1 MAPRA
6 VKPRRALILGAAGR
20 DFHDFNTFFR
30 DNPEI
35 RVVAFTATQIPFI
48 ADRVYPPELA
58 GPQYPEGIPIY
69 REERMAEL
77 IRELGVTDVYFSY
90 SDVSHEHVMHLAS
103 IALAHGCSFHLLGPD
118 DMSLVASKPV
128 LAVTASRTGAG
139 KSTIARKLVSILKG
153 WGVKPVVIRHPMP
166 YGLLRRKPFLFR
178 NLDDLRS
185 YQATVEELE
194 EFEGH
199 IKQGVTVLAGVD
211 YQEVLLEAEKEGDVI
226 VWDGGNND
234 LPFYRSQV
242 YITVVDPMRPGH
254 ESKYHPG
261 EANVR
266 RADIIVVNKVN
277 ISDPRNVQKVQS
289 SVRRLNPDA
298 IIVHTRSEAVLEDPD
313 LVRGRRVLVIEDGP
327 TVTHGELAEG
337 AGAAA
342 SRALGATLVDPR
354 PFAVG
359 SIKEAYEKFPSIG
372 PVLPALGYSRK
383 QLTELEETVNAVEC
397 DAVVL
402 GTPADLTRLIDIRR
416 PVTRVSFEA
425 VEVGSPTLEEAVRQV
440 LTRRGVVLNH
450 ER

>member
-1 MAPRA
+1 M
-6 VKPRRALILGAAGR
+6 KPRRALILGAAGR

-30 DNPEI
+30 HNPDI
-35 RVVAFTATQIPFI
+35 RVVAFTAAQIPFI

-58 GPQYPEGIPIY
+58 GPNYPEGIPIY
-69 REERMAEL
+69 GEERLAEL

-103 IALAHGCSFHLLGPD
+103 IAIAHGCSFHLLGPED
-118 DMSLVASKPV
+118 ISLTASKPV

-153 WGVKPVVIRHPMP
+153 WGVRPVVIRHPMP
-166 YGLLRRKPFLFR
+166 YGPLRRKPLIFR
-178 NLDDLRS
+178 SLEDLRS
-185 YQATVEELE
+185 YQGTVEELE

-199 IKQGVTVLAGVD
+199 VKQGVTVLAGVD
-211 YQEVLLEAEKEGDVI
+211 YQEVLSEAEKEGDVI

-242 YITVVDPMRPGH
+242 YITVVDPTRPGH
-254 ESKYHPG
+254 EYKYHPG

-266 RADIIVVNKVN
+266 RADIIVINKVN
-277 ISDPRNVQKVQS
+277 ISDPRNVEKVQA
-289 SVRRLNPDA
+289 SVRRLNPSA
-298 IIVHTRSEAVLEDPD
+298 IIVQTRSEAVVEHPQ

-359 SIKEAYEKFPSIG
+359 SIREAYEKYPFIG

-383 QLTELEETVNAVEC
+383 QLAELEETVNAVEC
-397 DAVVL
+397 EAVVL
-402 GTPADLTRLIDIRR
+402 GTPADLTRLINIRR
-416 PVTRVSFEA
+416 PVTRVYFEA
-425 VEVGSPTLEEAVRQV
+425 VDVGPPTLEEAVKQV
-440 LTRRGVVLNH
+440 LMRRGVVLNGVR
-450 ER
+450 EMPR